1 MRHTHYFTDGE
12 TFTHDHADDGEHAG
26 LTDIVWDVE
35 PAKPSGPC
43 STKIHEDADHRIFL
57 GSTGR
62 ITVEGKVTP
71 RCPNAKP
78 SWVVLWQSR

>member
-1 MRHTHYFTDGE
+1 MLHTHHHHDAEGGDYTHSHGE
-12 TFTHDHADDGEHAG
+12 EYPHTLSSRITWNSPP
-26 LTDIVWDVE
+26 V
-35 PAKPSGPC
+35 GPC
-43 STKIHEDADHRIFL
+43 STKIHEDSAYRIFL